1 MNDDHRREKPIFL
14 IKIVQSGEEVEIPLI
29 LKNLQRHFKE
39 FYNNILK
46 ELKLKQKDVYI
57 TNEEGKM
64 IGIADLNSSL
74 EDIIT
79 KFGTRLKLYSEKVF

>member
-1 MNDDHRREKPIFL
+1 MKDDHRQEKPIFL
-14 IKIVQSGEEVEIPLI
+14 IKIVQSGEEVEIPLK

-64 IGIADLNSSL
+64 IGFADLNSSL